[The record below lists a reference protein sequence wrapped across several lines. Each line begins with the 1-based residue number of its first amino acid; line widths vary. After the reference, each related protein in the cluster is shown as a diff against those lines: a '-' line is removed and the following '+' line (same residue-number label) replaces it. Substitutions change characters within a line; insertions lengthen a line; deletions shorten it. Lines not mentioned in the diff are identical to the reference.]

1 MAATGLLML
10 IDDITTLLDDV
21 ALMAKTAARQ
31 STGMADDVV
40 TMTKVATQKTAGVLG
55 DDLALNAEQVSG
67 VHSDRELA
75 VVWAVAKGSLLN
87 KVMLVPAALLI
98 SVFLPAA
105 ITPLLMVGGAF
116 LCFEGVEKILHSW
129 QRRQAKRQAQATVP
143 APAPAAAA
151 RPAAVAPT
159 AEKLEQD
166 LQALEKTKVSGAIRT
181 DFILSAEIIA
191 IALGT
196 VSSEPLIEQAA
207 VLSLVALLVTVVV
220 YGIVALIVRLD
231 DVGLALMARSSAAL
245 QALGRGILQATPWLM
260 RTLSIVGTA
269 AMFLVGGS
277 LLVHGMAFIEH
288 GLEAALAVVASWPAA
303 GLWAF
308 VLPQL
313 VHVLVGALIGCVVLA
328 AVNLYQRL
336 RGGPAKAAATH

>member
-10 IDDITTLLDDV
+10 LDDITTLLDDI

-87 KVMLVPAALLI
+87 KVILVPAALLI
-98 SVFLPAA
+98 SVFVPGA
-105 ITPLLMVGGAF
+105 ITPLLMLGGAF
-116 LCFEGVEKILHSW
+116 LCYEGVEKILHSW
-129 QRRQAKRQAQATVP
+129 HRMQAKRQGQPDPAAQATVQQAAA
-143 APAPAAAA
+143 APAP
-151 RPAAVAPT
+151 P
-159 AEKLEQD
+159 KEQVEHF
-166 LQALEKTKVSGAIRT
+166 LALEKAKVKGAVRT

-196 VSSEPLIEQAA
+196 VAQEPLLKQSA
-207 VLSLVALLVTVVV
+207 VLTLVAVLVTVVV
-220 YGIVALIVRLD
+220 YGLVALIVRLD
-231 DVGLALMARSSAAL
+231 DVGLALLARASAAM
-245 QALGRGILQATPWLM
+245 QALGRGILRATPWLM

-277 LLVHGMAFIEH
+277 LLVHGAPWLGE
-288 GLEAALAVVASWPAA
+288 ALAPMVAAVSAWPGAP
-303 GLWAF
+303 LWQF
-308 VLPQL
+308 VLSSL
-313 VHVLVGALIGCVVLA
+313 TDVVFGALVGCLVLA
-328 AVNLYQRL
+328 AVGLVRSM
-336 RGGPAKAAATH
+336 RGRAAQKH

>member
-10 IDDITTLLDDV
+10 IDDITTLLDDI

-40 TMTKVATQKTAGVLG
+40 TMTKLATQKTAGVLG

-75 VVWAVAKGSLLN
+75 VVWAVAKGSLIN
-87 KVMLVPAALLI
+87 KVILVPAALLI
-98 SVFLPAA
+98 SVFLPWA
-105 ITPLLMVGGAF
+105 IVPLLMVGGAF
-116 LCFEGVEKILHSW
+116 LCYEGVEKIVHSW
-129 QRRQAKRQAQATVP
+129 QKRQAKRSGKLPVQP
-143 APAPAAAA
+143 AAPAAAA
-151 RPAAVAPT
+151 TPQSL
-159 AEKLEQD
+159 K
-166 LQALEKTKVSGAIRT
+166 ALEKSKVSGAIRT

-207 VLSLVALLVTVVV
+207 VLALVALLVTVVV

-231 DVGLALMARSSAAL
+231 DVGLALMARSSAA
-245 QALGRGILQATPWLM
+245 AKSLGRGILQATPWLM

-277 LLVHGMAFIEH
+277 LLVHGMPFIEH
-288 GLEAALAVVASWPAA
+288 PLEAALAAMAGWPAA
-303 GLWAF
+303 GLWRF
-308 VLPQL
+308 LLPHL
-313 VHVLVGALIGCVVLA
+313 VHVAVGALVGAAVLA
-328 AVNLYQRL
+328 VVGMVQRL
-336 RGGPAKAAATH
+336 RGTRVAAH